1 MAVTHNRSSEAVS
14 CRATPQGRKYPRG
27 GLHLT
32 REWVRNFFYKP
43 VKIVN
48 ELAP

>member
-1 MAVTHNRSSEAVS
+1 MAVTHNRRSEAVLG
-14 CRATPQGRKYPRG
+14 RATPRGPKYPRG

-43 VKIVN
+43 ANNVN
-48 ELAP
+48 EPSS